1 MVGKNLDDAAGWF
14 RDSRKRWSTWHNL
27 STAPAMRGYGA
38 QIMTNST
45 LRALVVEDDHSW
57 QQILSEI
64 LSDCGLEVEVV
75 NSLDEAS
82 RRLRDQPHRLAV
94 VDLSLSPNDH
104 NNYDGL
110 RVLDTVRRLDPNCRT
125 ILLTGF
131 ATVELAVTALT
142 DYGAFTFLRKESF
155 HRSQFRDIV
164 YRILVSPPILTT
176 PIPAS
181 APSASSFPSK
191 GQIPPLKFPNEKALI
206 VEDDAGWRSILEE
219 LLSDAG
225 FQVRTC
231 TSFGD
236 AFGYLR
242 KEKFTLAVFDLSL
255 NGANSYAWDKSPGD
269 QNPDG
274 YQLLA
279 SAQNEGIP
287 TIVVSG
293 IAEPEEIQRI
303 YSEYSISAYI
313 EKQTFDRST
322 FRRVVEETRAAN
334 KSLNELSALTD
345 REREVL
351 NLLAQGLTNKEIAER
366 LVITTNTV
374 KRHLKAIFEK
384 LDVHT
389 RSAAT
394 AKTTGG

>member
-1 MVGKNLDDAAGWF
+1 M
-14 RDSRKRWSTWHNL
+14 
-27 STAPAMRGYGA
+27 MA
-38 QIMTNST
+38 QV
-45 LRALVVEDDHSW
+45 LRALVIEDDHSW
-57 QQILSEI
+57 RQILSEI
-64 LSDCGLEVEVV
+64 LTDCGLEVDIAE
-75 NSLDEAS
+75 NLEQATLALKS
-82 RRLRDQPHRLAV
+82 QPHRVAV

-104 NNYDGL
+104 NNIDGL
-110 RVLDTVRRLDPNCRT
+110 RVLDAVRKLDPNCRA

-164 YRILVSPPILTT
+164 YRILVSPPVQSPPVSASVSTAS
-176 PIPAS
+176 AS
-181 APSASSFPSK
+181 APTGK
-191 GQIPPLKFPNEKALI
+191 GQITQPKPLSEKVLI

-231 TSFGD
+231 ASFGD

-242 KEKFTLAVFDLSL
+242 KDKFALAVIDLSL
-255 NGANSYAWDKSPGD
+255 QGTTPVWDND
-269 QNPDG
+269 NPDTNLDG
-274 YQLLA
+274 YRLLA
-279 SAQNEGIP
+279 AAKENSIS

-293 IAEPEEIQRI
+293 TSEPEEIQRV
-303 YSEYSISAYI
+303 YAEYGISAYI
-313 EKQTFDRST
+313 EKLTFDRAA
-322 FRRVVEETRAAN
+322 FRRVIEETRQN
-334 KSLNELSALTD
+334 NQSLSELSTLTE

-351 NLLAQGLTNKEIAER
+351 NLLARGLTNKEIAEK
-366 LVITTNTV
+366 LFITTNTV
-374 KRHLKAIFEK
+374 KRHLKAVFEK

-394 AKTTGG
+394 AKVAGG

>member
-1 MVGKNLDDAAGWF
+1 M
-14 RDSRKRWSTWHNL
+14 
-27 STAPAMRGYGA
+27 TAQA
-38 QIMTNST
+38 

-57 QQILSEI
+57 QQIMSEI
-64 LSDCGLEVEVV
+64 LSDCGLEVEIATNLNDATV
-75 NSLDEAS
+75 SLKA
-82 RRLRDQPHRLAV
+82 QPHRLAV

-110 RVLDTVRRLDPNCRT
+110 RVLDAIRRLDPNCRA

-155 HRSQFRDIV
+155 HRSQFRDVV
-164 YRILVSPPILTT
+164 YRILVSPPTL
-176 PIPAS
+176 PAQAPAAGASGS
-181 APSASSFPSK
+181 ATK
-191 GQIPPLKFPNEKALI
+191 GSTGPLKNSREKALV

-219 LLSDAG
+219 LLTDAG
-225 FQVRTC
+225 FSVRTC
-231 TSFGD
+231 ASFGD
-236 AFGYLR
+236 ALGSLR
-242 KEKFTLAVFDLSL
+242 KERYLLAVIDLSL
-255 NGANSYAWDKSPGD
+255 QGILNSLPGND
-269 QNPDG
+269 PSGTDLEG

-279 SAQNEGIP
+279 TTQSSNIP

-293 IAEPEEIQRI
+293 ITEPDEIRRVF
-303 YSEYSISAYI
+303 SEYSISAYI
-313 EKQTFDRST
+313 EKQAFDRAA
-322 FRRVVEETRAAN
+322 FRRLIEETR
-334 KSLNELSALTD
+334 KIHESQSELSTLTE

-351 NLLAQGLTNKEIAER
+351 DLLAQGLTNKEIAER

-384 LDVHT
+384 LNVHT

-394 AKTTGG
+394 AKVAGG

>member
-1 MVGKNLDDAAGWF
+1 M
-14 RDSRKRWSTWHNL
+14 
-27 STAPAMRGYGA
+27 A
-38 QIMTNST
+38 QQA

-57 QQILSEI
+57 QQIISEI
-64 LSDCGLEVEVV
+64 LSDCGLEVDLAT
-75 NSLDEAS
+75 NLNDATLHLKS
-82 RRLRDQPHRLAV
+82 QPHRVAV

-110 RVLDTVRRLDPNCRT
+110 RVLDTIRRLDPNCRA

-164 YRILVSPPILTT
+164 YRILVSPPILTAPT
-176 PIPAS
+176 PDS
-181 APSASSFPSK
+181 GSPSAVPAPN
-191 GQIPPLKFPNEKALI
+191 GQPGTPKTPREKALV

-219 LLSDAG
+219 LVGDAG
-225 FQVRTC
+225 FAVRTC
-231 TSFGD
+231 ASFGD
-236 AFGYLR
+236 ALGYLR
-242 KEKFTLAVFDLSL
+242 KEKFSLAVIDLSL
-255 NGANSYAWDKSPGD
+255 QGVLGNMLSKDSNNSNLEGFE
-269 QNPDG
+269 
-274 YQLLA
+274 LLA
-279 SAQNEGIP
+279 SIQTDKIP

-293 IAEPEEIQRI
+293 ITEPEEIQRV
-303 YSEYSISAYI
+303 YAEYSITAYI
-313 EKQTFDRST
+313 EKQAFDRAA
-322 FRRVVEETRAAN
+322 FRRLIEETKQTHQAQ
-334 KSLNELSALTD
+334 SELSTLTE

-351 NLLAQGLTNKEIAER
+351 DLLAQGLTNKEIAER

-394 AKTTGG
+394 AKVAGG

>member
-1 MVGKNLDDAAGWF
+1 MV
-14 RDSRKRWSTWHNL
+14 
-27 STAPAMRGYGA
+27 
-38 QIMTNST
+38 QV

-64 LSDCGLEVEVV
+64 LSDCGLEVDVAA
-75 NSLDEAS
+75 NLDAASLS
-82 RRLRDQPHRLAV
+82 LKSQPHRVAV
-94 VDLSLSPNDH
+94 VDLSLFPNDH

-110 RVLDTVRRLDPNCRT
+110 RVLDAIRRLDPNCRA

-164 YRILVSPPILTT
+164 YRILVTPPH
-176 PIPAS
+176 PAS
-181 APSASSFPSK
+181 RTQVSTSTTAPSDPPAR
-191 GQIPPLKFPNEKALI
+191 GQATPVKHTNEKALV

-219 LLSDAG
+219 LLNDAG

-231 TSFGD
+231 ASFGEG
-236 AFGYLR
+236 FGYLR
-242 KEKFTLAVFDLSL
+242 RERFTLAVIDLSL
-255 NGANSYAWDKSPGD
+255 QAGTYNVWGKEVDDSNL
-269 QNPDG
+269 DG
-274 YQLLA
+274 YQLLTA
-279 SAQNEGIP
+279 TQAEAIP
-287 TIVVSG
+287 TVVVSG
-293 IAEPEEIQRI
+293 ITEPEEIQRI
-303 YSEYSISAYI
+303 YAEHSISAYI
-313 EKQTFDRST
+313 EKQAFDRAA
-322 FRRVVEETRAAN
+322 FRRVIEETRQAHQFI
-334 KSLNELSALTD
+334 SELSALTE

-351 NLLAQGLTNKEIAER
+351 ELLAQGLTNKEIAKK

-394 AKTTGG
+394 AKATGDNKFKVLPRD

>member
-1 MVGKNLDDAAGWF
+1 M
-14 RDSRKRWSTWHNL
+14 
-27 STAPAMRGYGA
+27 TAQA
-38 QIMTNST
+38 

-57 QQILSEI
+57 QQIISEI
-64 LSDCGLEVEVV
+64 LTDCGLEVEIATNLNDATV
-75 NSLDEAS
+75 SLKA
-82 RRLRDQPHRLAV
+82 QPHRLAV

-110 RVLDTVRRLDPNCRT
+110 RVLDAIRRLDPNCRA

-155 HRSQFRDIV
+155 HRSQFRDVV
-164 YRILVSPPILTT
+164 YRILVSPPTL
-176 PIPAS
+176 PAQ
-181 APSASSFPSK
+181 APAPTASGTAAK
-191 GQIPPLKFPNEKALI
+191 GSTGPLKNSREKALV

-219 LLSDAG
+219 LLIDAG
-225 FQVRTC
+225 FSVRTC
-231 TSFGD
+231 ASFGD
-236 AFGYLR
+236 ALGSLR
-242 KEKFTLAVFDLSL
+242 KERYLLAVIDLSL
-255 NGANSYAWDKSPGD
+255 QGILNSP
-269 QNPDG
+269 PDNASDHSDLEG

-279 SAQNEGIP
+279 TTQSSNIP

-293 IAEPEEIQRI
+293 ITEPDEIRRVF
-303 YSEYSISAYI
+303 SEYSISAYI
-313 EKQTFDRST
+313 EKQAFDRAA
-322 FRRVVEETRAAN
+322 FRRLIEETR
-334 KSLNELSALTD
+334 KIHESQSELSTLTE

-351 NLLAQGLTNKEIAER
+351 DLLAQGLTNKEIAER

-384 LDVHT
+384 LNVHT

-394 AKTTGG
+394 AKVAGS

>member
-1 MVGKNLDDAAGWF
+1 M
-14 RDSRKRWSTWHNL
+14 
-27 STAPAMRGYGA
+27 MA
-38 QIMTNST
+38 QI

-57 QQILSEI
+57 QQIISEI
-64 LSDCGLEVEVV
+64 LSDCGLEVDITT
-75 NSLDEAS
+75 NLDEATVT
-82 RRLRDQPHRLAV
+82 LKAQPHRVAV

-110 RVLDTVRRLDPNCRT
+110 RVLDAIRRLDPNCRA

-155 HRSQFRDIV
+155 QRSQFRDFV
-164 YRILVSPPILTT
+164 YRILVSPPVAAAQT
-176 PIPAS
+176 PTPAS
-181 APSASSFPSK
+181 VSTAASSPTI
-191 GQIPPLKFPNEKALI
+191 GQNGPLKHPHEKALV

-219 LLSDAG
+219 LLGDAG
-225 FQVRTC
+225 FHVRTC
-231 TSFGD
+231 ASFGD

-242 KEKFTLAVFDLSL
+242 RERFALAVIDLSL
-255 NGANSYAWDKSPGD
+255 QAASSADPNL
-269 QNPDG
+269 DG

-279 SAQNEGIP
+279 AARREKIP
-287 TIVVSG
+287 AIVVSG

-303 YSEYSISAYI
+303 YSEHSISAYI
-313 EKQTFDRST
+313 EKQAFDRAA
-322 FRRVVEETRAAN
+322 FRRVVEETRQN
-334 KSLNELSALTD
+334 HESYNELSALTE

-351 NLLAQGLTNKEIAER
+351 DLLAQGLTNKEIAEK

-394 AKTTGG
+394 AKVAGDGTFRSLLQE

>member
-1 MVGKNLDDAAGWF
+1 M
-14 RDSRKRWSTWHNL
+14 
-27 STAPAMRGYGA
+27 TA
-38 QIMTNST
+38 QV

-64 LSDCGLEVEVV
+64 LSDCSLAVDVAG
-75 NSLDEAS
+75 SLDEATLS
-82 RRLRDQPHRLAV
+82 LKSQPHRVAV

-110 RVLDTVRRLDPNCRT
+110 RVLDAVRRLDPNCRT

-164 YRILVSPPILTT
+164 YRILVSPPNLSAPT
-176 PIPAS
+176 PAS
-181 APSASSFPSK
+181 AATASSSAVK
-191 GQIPPLKFPNEKALI
+191 GQAAPQKLPNEKALV

-231 TSFGD
+231 AGFGD

-242 KEKFTLAVFDLSL
+242 REKFTLAVIDLSL
-255 NGANSYAWDKSPGD
+255 QGSSLDHPNL
-269 QNPDG
+269 DG
-274 YQLLA
+274 YQLLTTA
-279 SAQNEGIP
+279 RAEGIP
-287 TIVVSG
+287 AIVVSG
-293 IAEPEEIQRI
+293 ITEPEEIQRI
-303 YSEYSISAYI
+303 YSEYSISAYV
-313 EKQTFDRST
+313 EKQAFDRAA
-322 FRRVVEETRAAN
+322 FRRLVEETRQAQF
-334 KSLNELSALTD
+334 SSSELSALTD

-351 NLLAQGLTNKEIAER
+351 DLLAQGLTNKEIAEK
-366 LVITTNTV
+366 LYITTNTV
-374 KRHLKAIFEK
+374 KRHLKAVFEK

-394 AKTTGG
+394 AKVAGDNRPLA

>member
-1 MVGKNLDDAAGWF
+1 M
-14 RDSRKRWSTWHNL
+14 
-27 STAPAMRGYGA
+27 TA
-38 QIMTNST
+38 QV

-57 QQILSEI
+57 QQIISEI
-64 LSDCGLEVEVV
+64 LSDCGLEVDVAT
-75 NSLDEAS
+75 NLNDATLNLKS
-82 RRLRDQPHRLAV
+82 RAHRVAV

-110 RVLDTVRRLDPNCRT
+110 RVLDSVRRLDPNCRA

-155 HRSQFRDIV
+155 HRSQFRDVV

-176 PIPAS
+176 PVPVSVSTTSI
-181 APSASSFPSK
+181 SSVK
-191 GQIPPLKFPNEKALI
+191 GQTGPLKNLNEKALV

-231 TSFGD
+231 ASFGD
-236 AFGYLR
+236 ALGYLR
-242 KEKFTLAVFDLSL
+242 REKFSLAVIDLSL
-255 NGANSYAWDKSPGD
+255 QGMINSPMDYDPNRS
-269 QNPDG
+269 NLEG

-279 SAQNEGIP
+279 ATQTNNIR

-293 IAEPEEIQRI
+293 IMEPEEIQRV

-313 EKQTFDRST
+313 EKQAFDRVA
-322 FRRVVEETRAAN
+322 FRRAVEET
-334 KSLNELSALTD
+334 KSIYQSLSELNALT
-345 REREVL
+345 EREHEVL
-351 NLLAQGLTNKEIAER
+351 DLLAQGLTNKEIAEK

-394 AKTTGG
+394 AKANGR

>member
-1 MVGKNLDDAAGWF
+1 M
-14 RDSRKRWSTWHNL
+14 
-27 STAPAMRGYGA
+27 TAPV
-38 QIMTNST
+38 

-57 QQILSEI
+57 RQIISEI
-64 LSDCGLEVEVV
+64 LSDCGLEVDIAANLEDATAHLK
-75 NSLDEAS
+75 S
-82 RRLRDQPHRLAV
+82 QPHRLAV
-94 VDLSLSPNDH
+94 VDLSLFPNDH

-110 RVLDTVRRLDPNCRT
+110 RVLDVIRRLDPNCRA

-155 HRSQFRDIV
+155 HRSQFRDSV
-164 YRILVSPPILTT
+164 YRILVSPPILST
-176 PIPAS
+176 PVTAPAS
-181 APSASSFPSK
+181 TTTSPTK
-191 GQIPPLKFPNEKALI
+191 GTNGGLRTPREKALV

-219 LLSDAG
+219 LLVDSG

-231 TSFGD
+231 ASFGD
-236 AFGYLR
+236 ALGHLR
-242 KEKFTLAVFDLSL
+242 KEKFSLAVIDLSL
-255 NGANSYAWDKSPGD
+255 QGTLNTLPEFAPNGS
-269 QNPDG
+269 NPQG

-279 SAQNEGIP
+279 TAASNNIP

-293 IAEPEEIQRI
+293 ITEPEEIQRV
-303 YSEYSISAYI
+303 YTEYEVASYI
-313 EKQTFDRST
+313 EKQAFDRAA
-322 FRRVVEETRAAN
+322 FRRLLEETKQNHEAQ
-334 KSLNELSALTD
+334 SELSTLTE

-351 NLLAQGLTNKEIAER
+351 DLLAQGLTNKEIAEQ

-384 LDVHT
+384 LNVHT

-394 AKTTGG
+394 AKVAGG

>member
-1 MVGKNLDDAAGWF
+1 
-14 RDSRKRWSTWHNL
+14 
-27 STAPAMRGYGA
+27 
-38 QIMTNST
+38 MTTQT
-45 LRALVVEDDHSW
+45 LRALVIEDDHSW
-57 QQILSEI
+57 QQIISEI
-64 LSDCGLEVEVV
+64 LSDCGLEVDVAT
-75 NSLDEAS
+75 NLQDATLNLKS
-82 RRLRDQPHRLAV
+82 QPHRVAV

-110 RVLDTVRRLDPNCRT
+110 RVLDAVRRLDPNCRA

-164 YRILVSPPILTT
+164 YRILVSPPIPTT
-176 PIPAS
+176 QAPAS
-181 APSASSFPSK
+181 VSTVLAASPK
-191 GQIPPLKFPNEKALI
+191 GQTGPLKNSNEKALV

-225 FQVRTC
+225 FLVRTC
-231 TSFGD
+231 ASFGD
-236 AFGYLR
+236 ALGYLR
-242 KEKFTLAVFDLSL
+242 KEKFALAIVDLSL
-255 NGANSYAWDKSPGD
+255 QGVITSL
-269 QNPDG
+269 PDSDPDSSNLEG
-274 YQLLA
+274 HQLLA
-279 SAQNEGIP
+279 TAQASNIP

-293 IAEPEEIQRI
+293 ITEPEEIQRV

-313 EKQTFDRST
+313 EKQTFDRAA
-322 FRRVVEETRAAN
+322 FRRVIAEMKQSYQAQ
-334 KSLNELSALTD
+334 SELSALTE
-345 REREVL
+345 RERQVL
-351 NLLAQGLTNKEIAER
+351 DLLAQGLTNKEIAAK

-384 LDVHT
+384 LNVHT

-394 AKTTGG
+394 AKATGG